1 MILARNLL
9 KKNKIY
15 IFDEPSSNLDAIT
28 EKNILLPILNE
39 RQNLL
44 IMISH
49 NLKYVELADK
59 IICLECG
66 KISEEGTKEKLL
78 KKKTGGFFKLYNAS
92 LDNF

>member
-1 MILARNLL
+1 M
-9 KKNKIY
+9 Y
-15 IFDEPSSNLDAIT
+15 SYYSN
-28 EKNILLPILNE
+28 
-39 RQNLL
+39 
-44 IMISH
+44 
-49 NLKYVELADK
+49 K